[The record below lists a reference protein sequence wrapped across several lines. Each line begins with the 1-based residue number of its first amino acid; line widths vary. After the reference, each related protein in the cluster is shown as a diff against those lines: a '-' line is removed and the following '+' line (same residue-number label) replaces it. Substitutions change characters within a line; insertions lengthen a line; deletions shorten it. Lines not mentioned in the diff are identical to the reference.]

1 MHKGG
6 SARNWTPICAAIT
19 IFYCELTGAGLGKP
33 GQIRYHFFR
42 DFSHIRGINSWI
54 QQLVYF
60 WLSVFQP
67 CYALGFGH
75 SGNSRKSLNK
85 LACGKSKKR
94 PCGGA
99 SPAAFFYVYARRAA
113 ETFQRLKKPALRIYA
128 CF

>member
-19 IFYCELTGAGLGKP
+19 IFYCELKGAGLGKT

-42 DFSHIRGINSWI
+42 EFLHIRGINSWI

-85 LACGKSKKR
+85 LACGKSKKKAVWGCI
-94 PCGGA
+94 PGGL
-99 SPAAFFYVYARRAA
+99 F
-113 ETFQRLKKPALRIYA
+113 LCL
-128 CF
+128 C